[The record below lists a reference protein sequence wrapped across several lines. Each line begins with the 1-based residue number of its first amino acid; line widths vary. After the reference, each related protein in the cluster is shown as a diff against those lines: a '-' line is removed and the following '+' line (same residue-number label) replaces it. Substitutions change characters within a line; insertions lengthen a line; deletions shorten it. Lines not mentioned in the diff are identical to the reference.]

1 MIISLNWLREWIEV
15 DLDLPQLSELL
26 TNAGLE
32 VGSISRVPDFS
43 NKIRVAEIVSSLH
56 LPGNSNLKI
65 CEVDVGQRRNV
76 DIVCGASNVEVGS
89 RVVAAMPGSSLPG
102 GKLIRVAD
110 FGGQKSR
117 GMLCSADDLDL
128 DYSTDNSAGVLI
140 LDSNAPT
147 GSTLNDYLQV
157 DDHIID
163 IDLTPNRGDCLSIQ
177 GIARELHALTG
188 KKLIGPSFK
197 SVRATSKQIVQL
209 EIRAPKDAP
218 RYVGRVIDG
227 IGSQSKTP
235 DWMRERLRRCGLRS
249 VGAIVDITNY
259 VMLELGQP
267 LHAFDLDEI
276 KQKIVV
282 RHSRKGETLNLLDGK
297 AIQLTPETLI
307 IADANKSLGMAG
319 IMGGMRSGI
328 DGQTTSIMLE
338 AAYFRPSAIARKAR
352 EYGIQSE
359 ASYRFERK
367 IDPVHQRTAIE
378 RATQLISAF
387 VGGNPGPVFQ
397 ELSESHMSS
406 PMPITLRRARLIKML
421 GHTIPDKRVK
431 FILESLGMRVRS
443 LKAGWKVLPP
453 SWRTDVEEEHDLVEE
468 VVRVFGYDNVPTRE
482 PKSVIAYTPDRESS
496 LTTDRLTDFLI
507 DNDYQEIMTY
517 SFVDPVIQKLVDP
530 ASRVIT
536 LENPIASNMSVMRTS
551 LWPGLLQALA
561 VNYRRQWRR
570 VRLFEAG
577 NVFHG
582 NINNRTEIKRIAGV
596 VTGDASRR
604 GWDSHVRGVD
614 FYDVKGDVEG
624 IFRLAAKVLKTE
636 FKPAVHPALHPGQS
650 ARITRGN
657 QVVGWLGRL
666 HPEVMK
672 AFDLE
677 QTVFIFELDTQCI
690 AARDLPAYSPMPKFP
705 SVNRDLSIT
714 VDIATPADEVREVI
728 IGSGGTMLNSIELFD
743 VYQGAGLEKNKKSL
757 SYGLTL
763 KGTSRN
769 LTEQDI
775 EKVMEEILDSLKKKL
790 GSKLRDK

>member
-1 MIISLNWLREWIEV
+1 
-15 DLDLPQLSELL
+15 
-26 TNAGLE
+26 
-32 VGSISRVPDFS
+32 
-43 NKIRVAEIVSSLH
+43 
-56 LPGNSNLKI
+56 
-65 CEVDVGQRRNV
+65 
-76 DIVCGASNVEVGS
+76 
-89 RVVAAMPGSSLPG
+89 
-102 GKLIRVAD
+102 
-110 FGGQKSR
+110 
-117 GMLCSADDLDL
+117 
-128 DYSTDNSAGVLI
+128 
-140 LDSNAPT
+140 
-147 GSTLNDYLQV
+147 
-157 DDHIID
+157 
-163 IDLTPNRGDCLSIQ
+163 
-177 GIARELHALTG
+177 
-188 KKLIGPSFK
+188 
-197 SVRATSKQIVQL
+197 
-209 EIRAPKDAP
+209 
-218 RYVGRVIDG
+218 
-227 IGSQSKTP
+227 
-235 DWMRERLRRCGLRS
+235 
-249 VGAIVDITNY
+249 
-259 VMLELGQP
+259 
-267 LHAFDLDEI
+267 
-276 KQKIVV
+276 
-282 RHSRKGETLNLLDGK
+282 
-297 AIQLTPETLI
+297 
-307 IADANKSLGMAG
+307 
-319 IMGGMRSGI
+319 
-328 DGQTTSIMLE
+328 
-338 AAYFRPSAIARKAR
+338 
-352 EYGIQSE
+352 
-359 ASYRFERK
+359 
-367 IDPVHQRTAIE
+367 
-378 RATQLISAF
+378 
-387 VGGNPGPVFQ
+387 
-397 ELSESHMSS
+397 
-406 PMPITLRRARLIKML
+406 
-421 GHTIPDKRVK
+421 
-431 FILESLGMRVRS
+431 MRVRS
-443 LKAGWKVLPP
+443 LKSGWKVLPP

-582 NINNRTEIKRIAGV
+582 NINNRAEIKRIAGV

-604 GWDSHVRGVD
+604 GWDSHVRGID

-624 IFRLAAKVLKTE
+624 IFKLAAKVLKTE
-636 FKPAVHPALHPGQS
+636 FKPALHPALHPGQS

-657 QVVGWLGRL
+657 QAVGWLGRL

-690 AARDLPAYSPMPKFP
+690 AVRDLPAYSPMPKFP

-714 VDIATPADEVREVI
+714 VDMATPADEVREVI

-775 EKVMEEILDSLKKKL
+775 EKVMENILDSLKNKM